1 MLLAF
6 FILHLSRSFVNA
18 APASLIASN
27 VTATQ
32 PIPSNQLSCSA
43 DQRSI
48 WDILWSCLA
57 TIFACTWVSIH
68 PNIPPPNEKWWMGPL
83 RRLELMIW
91 AILAPEL
98 MILWAMRQWLGA
110 RRLVNRCPGAL
121 NFNCCS
127 IWVKMLDI
135 SDGRWTKTHGYFVQ
149 MGGFPVFKGDALQGF
164 VSQRNADGT
173 VIYNGVWTFPTNKLP
188 MISENE
194 IRDRSKGDG
203 LSKSLAIGQTLW
215 FALQCIVRRVDGLYI
230 TELEL
235 ATAAFAFLNGVIY
248 FLWWDK
254 PLAVQCSV
262 PIQLLDNYI
271 EQPNTKSSRPKR
283 KRSPIHLSAIFL
295 GIFDRLIQI
304 GDLGP
309 VAHPGTTFYAYTVNG
324 EDDTAMIWAS
334 IAAVI
339 FGGIHCAGWV
349 FTFPSHGESILW
361 RISSIV
367 ITGIPFL
374 AIAYVYTVRSWLGVR
389 WRKAPYLG
397 TVVKY
402 VTAVC
407 IPFYM
412 IARLLLLAEAFTTL
426 RDLPRA
432 AFDIVR
438 WVTFIPHI

>member
-6 FILHLSRSFVNA
+6 FILHLSRSFVTA

-27 VTATQ
+27 VTVTQ
-32 PIPSNQLSCSA
+32 PIPSNQLSSSA
-43 DQRSI
+43 DQRSM

-57 TIFACTWVSIH
+57 TIFACTWVSVH
-68 PNIPPPNEKWWMGPL
+68 PNIPPPNEKWYMRPL

-98 MILWAMRQWLGA
+98 MILWAMRQWFGA
-110 RRLVNRCPGAL
+110 RKLVNRCP
-121 NFNCCS
+121 
-127 IWVKMLDI
+127 
-135 SDGRWTKTHGYFVQ
+135 DGRWTKTHGYFVQ
-149 MGGFPVFKGDALQGF
+149 MGGFPVFDGDAFQGF
-164 VSQRNADGT
+164 VRRCGENGT
-173 VIYNGVWTFPTNKLP
+173 GYYGTSWSGNETLATNKLP
-188 MISENE
+188 MISESE

-215 FALQCIVRRVDGLYI
+215 FMLQCIARRVDGLYI

-235 ATAAFAFLNGVIY
+235 ATVAFAFLNGVIY

-262 PIQLLDNYI
+262 PIQLVDNYR
-271 EQPNTKSSRPKR
+271 EQPNTQACYKSNSSHIRP
-283 KRSPIHLSAIFL
+283 SAIFL
-295 GIFDRLIQI
+295 GIFDRLTQI
-304 GDLGP
+304 GDLKPIADIGK
-309 VAHPGTTFYAYTVNG
+309 PGSTFYAYTESND
-324 EDDTAMIWAS
+324 DDTAMTWAS
-334 IAAVI
+334 IAAII
-339 FGGIHCAGWV
+339 FGGIHCTGWI
-349 FTFPSHGESILW
+349 FTFPSHAESIIW

-374 AIAYVYTVRSWLGVR
+374 TIAYVYTVRSSQGRRRRV
-389 WRKAPYLG
+389 APYLG
-397 TVVKY
+397 RVVKF
-402 VTAVC
+402 VTVAS

-426 RDLPRA
+426 RDLPQA
-432 AFDIVR
+432 AFDVVK

>member
-1 MLLAF
+1 MLFAF
-6 FILHLSRSFVNA
+6 FILYLSRSFVTA
-18 APASLIASN
+18 APASLITSN

-83 RRLELMIW
+83 RRLELMTW

-98 MILWAMRQWLGA
+98 MILWAMRQWIGA
-110 RRLVNRCPGAL
+110 RKLANEWSGAL
-121 NFNCCS
+121 NFKYCS

-135 SDGRWTKTHGYFVQ
+135 SDLRWTKTHGHFVQ
-149 MGGFPVFKGDALQGF
+149 MGGFPVFNGDALQGF
-164 VSQRNADGT
+164 VRQRERDGT
-173 VIYNGVWTFPTNKLP
+173 VRYWGHMAGTFPANKLP
-188 MISENE
+188 MISESE

-215 FALQCIVRRVDGLYI
+215 FVLQCIARRVDGLYI

-262 PIQLLDNYI
+262 PIQLVDNYT
-271 EQPNTKSSRPKR
+271 EQPNTQASHPER
-283 KRSPIHLSAIFL
+283 KHSPIRPSAIFL
-295 GIFDRLIQI
+295 GMFDRLAQI
-304 GDLGP
+304 
-309 VAHPGTTFYAYTVNG
+309 VALRKTVASPGSTFYAFSAYDENG
-324 EDDTAMIWAS
+324 VAMAWAL

-339 FGGIHCAGWV
+339 FGGIHCAGWI
-349 FTFPSHGESILW
+349 FTFPSHAELIIW

-367 ITGIPFL
+367 ITVIPFL
-374 AIAYVYTVRSWLGVR
+374 TIAYVYIVRRQGME
-389 WRKAPYLG
+389 YLG
-397 TVVKY
+397 TVTKY
-402 VTAVC
+402 ITVVS
-407 IPFYM
+407 ILLYM
-412 IARLLLLAEAFTTL
+412 IARFLLLAEAFSTL
-426 RDLPRA
+426 RGLPPA
-432 AFDIVR
+432 AYDIVR